1 MDLPTLTS
9 ILPWFLCA
17 VAVIIGL
24 YSYLTRNYG
33 FWESKGIPTVKTKF
47 PLENLWK
54 GYKMPLHILEQ
65 DNYVKYGRLYGFYDG
80 TQPVLSLAEPYLLK
94 TMLVKDF
101 HIFVDRRDFHFG
113 HSIADNMLFV
123 LEGDSWKRVRTIVT
137 PAFTSG
143 KMRKMQSLVLECA
156 DTLTENFL
164 KAAEDGKYIDC
175 KVYFG
180 AFTMDVIASCAF
192 GTKTNALRNP
202 DSAFTQF
209 AKEAFSSPNRWRLL
223 FAFAFPGIMKLFKIP
238 AIDPS
243 GMEFFKELTLKIID
257 QRKHS
262 PETKRIDFLQL
273 LLETMDNKLQ
283 NSKEDIKNVNNYGYE
298 EENFKFFNNK
308 LQNKYL
314 TQDELVAQCVIFF
327 LAGYETTASALSYIV
342 YLLALNQDCQNK
354 LYQEIDETLHSQEHE
369 IYEAVSSMKYLDAVV
384 CESIRIYPPAAFG
397 KRCALEDYTFDDI
410 GLTIPK
416 DTPVRFP
423 IYAMHHDPKN
433 FPDPEKFDPDRFLP
447 ENKSNIIPYTYMPF
461 GAGPRNCIGM
471 RFALMEIKLCLVHIL
486 RHLRFLPCSET
497 KVPLKFLPS
506 VLIIQISDVTL
517 KVESRNG
524 HSH

>member
-1 MDLPTLTS
+1 MFALSEVEVLKRKGSCLTMDLPALPS
-9 ILPWFLCA
+9 ILPWFFCA

-54 GYKMPLHILEQ
+54 GYKMPLHIAEQ

-80 TQPVLSLAEPYLLK
+80 TQPVLYLAEPHLLK

-101 HIFVDRRDFHFG
+101 HIFTERRDFHFG
-113 HSIADNMLFV
+113 HSIADNMLFS
-123 LEGDSWKRVRTIVT
+123 LKGDSWKRVRTIIT
-137 PAFTSG
+137 PALTSG
-143 KMRKMQSLVLECA
+143 KMRKVC
-156 DTLTENFL
+156 
-164 KAAEDGKYIDC
+164 
-175 KVYFG
+175 YFG
-180 AFTMDVIASCAF
+180 GFTMDVIASCAF

-202 DSAFTQF
+202 DCVFTKTD
-209 AKEAFSSPNRWRLL
+209 KEAFSSANRWRFLI
-223 FAFAFPGIMKLFKIP
+223 AFAFPSIMKLFKIP
-238 AIDPS
+238 VIDPS
-243 GMEFFKELTLKIID
+243 GMEFFKKLTLKIID

-314 TQDELVAQCVIFF
+314 TEDELVAQCVIFF

-354 LYQEIDETLHSQEHE
+354 LYQEIDETIPSQEHE
-369 IYEAVSSMKYLDAVV
+369 TYEAISSMKYLDAVV
-384 CESIRIYPPAAFG
+384 CETTRIYPPASLG
-397 KRCALEDYTFDDI
+397 ERRALEDYTFDDI

-447 ENKSNIIPYTYMPF
+447 ENKSNIVPYTYIPF

-486 RHLRFLPCSET
+486 RHLRFVPCSET
-497 KVPLKFLPS
+497 KVPLKFLPAAGLTQ
-506 VLIIQISDVTL
+506 VSDVTL
-517 KVESRNG
+517 KVERRNG
-524 HSH
+524 HSY